1 MFLSLYHEILYRPLF
16 NALIFLYHFLGE
28 DMGLAI
34 ILLTILIRIILF
46 RPSLSQLRAQRSL
59 QSTQPKLKEL
69 KEKFKDDKE
78 GYNRAVLEFYKTNK
92 VNPLASCLP
101 LVLQLIILIPLY
113 QVFLAGVV
121 TDSATSFI
129 KAEQL
134 KFLYYPLR
142 TIYDSTAIH
151 PIFLGFLNLAHAK
164 NIILALLAGAATF
177 WQSRMLLSQQ
187 PPKAAGAGAKDE
199 SQLAAANKSMVYFG
213 PIITTI
219 FAYQFPAG
227 LALYWLVSTLLQIAQ
242 QYYFLRRHPKT
253 A

>member
-16 NALIFLYHFLGE
+16 NALIFLYHFLGQ

-34 ILLTILIRIILF
+34 ILLTIVIRLILF
-46 RPSLSQLRAQRSL
+46 YPSLSQLRAQRSL

-69 KEKFKDDKE
+69 KERYKNDKE
-78 GYNRAVLEFYKTNK
+78 GYNRAVLEFYKENK
-92 VNPLASCLP
+92 VNPFASCLP

-121 TDSATSFI
+121 TDPATSFI
-129 KAEQL
+129 KGDQL

-142 TIYDSTAIH
+142 VIYDSTSIH
-151 PIFLGFLNLAHAK
+151 PLFLEFLNLANAK
-164 NIILALLAGAATF
+164 NVILAVLAGAATF
-177 WQSRMLLSQQ
+177 WQSRMLLAQQ
-187 PPKAAGAGAKDE
+187 PPKGAGTGAKDE

-213 PIITTI
+213 PIITII

-227 LALYWLVSTLLQIAQ
+227 LALYWLVSTLLQIVQ